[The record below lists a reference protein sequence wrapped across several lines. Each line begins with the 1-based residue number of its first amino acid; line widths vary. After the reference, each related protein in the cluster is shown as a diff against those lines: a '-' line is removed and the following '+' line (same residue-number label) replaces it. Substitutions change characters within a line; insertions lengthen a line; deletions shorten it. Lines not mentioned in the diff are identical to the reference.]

1 MFAPTTKFKEPKST
15 SGNEFVEKLTG
26 KVYKGFYIETYRDTF
41 LAGKSPED
49 GGVELV
55 KIDQGA
61 NFTQQTT
68 PVGLPLLTAIFTKMF
83 KPTPTSGQTKSGV
96 LPRYFVQDKLTNK
109 VAETDKQSYDQA
121 EKIQTVRT
129 ASTDWIIKGPAEDKN
144 FNGYPFEGAATKNK
158 KAIEALE
165 SQMPGISIFI
175 TDYSFLV
182 EDPSASQKPVLATST
197 EVEKDPEVQLEND
210 RKANFDLRK

>member
-1 MFAPTTKFKEPKST
+1 MFAPTTTFKKPKST

-61 NFTQQTT
+61 NFIQRIT
-68 PVGLPLLTAIFTKMF
+68 PVGLSLLTAIFTKLF

-121 EKIQTVRT
+121 QKIPTVRT
-129 ASTDWIIKGPAEDKN
+129 AQTDWIIKGPAEDQN
-144 FNGYPFEGAATKNK
+144 FNGYPFEGAASKNK

-165 SQMPGISIFI
+165 KQMPGISTFI

-182 EDPSASQKPVLATST
+182 QEPAVNQKPLLST
-197 EVEKDPEVQLEND
+197 TTETERDPQTQLEND